1 MNFRP
6 LATGAAAALAVLMIA
21 AAGLPAA
28 RSQPQ
33 PGLQA
38 EPPYLPI
45 GVSASGGTSTVW
57 FHEPSSRTA
66 LACQTVQTGGN
77 LSNIQCV
84 KTRLP

>member
-1 MNFRP
+1 MTFRP
-6 LATGAAAALAVLMIA
+6 LAAGAATALAVILIA
-21 AAGLPAA
+21 AAGLPSAH
-28 RSQPQ
+28 SQPQ
-33 PGLQA
+33 VSLQA
-38 EPPYLPI
+38 EPPYLPM
-45 GVSASGGTSTVW
+45 GVSSSGGTSTAW